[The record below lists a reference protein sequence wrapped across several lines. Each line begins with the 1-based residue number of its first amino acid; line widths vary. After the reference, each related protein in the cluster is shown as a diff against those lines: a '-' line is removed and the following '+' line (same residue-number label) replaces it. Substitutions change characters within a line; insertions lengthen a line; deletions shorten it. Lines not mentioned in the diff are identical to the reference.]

1 MSIPF
6 MKLALILNIH
16 VYMFA
21 HWITKANIFTKG
33 LKNIDSVEY
42 KYFCPRIP
50 VPKRQVLLTSYLRTY
65 TFVYI
70 HLVSPNES

>member
-21 HWITKANIFTKG
+21 YWITKANIFTKG

-42 KYFCPRIP
+42 KYFCP
-50 VPKRQVLLTSYLRTY
+50 KDSSSKETSIINILFKNIYICLH
-65 TFVYI
+65 TFGF
-70 HLVSPNES
+70 S